1 MKASPAKAASPLP
14 ALQPAEDDA
23 KEFAINA
30 NHYARV
36 QEALNI
42 IEATPGMQNIR
53 SEGPL
58 TAVDGAAVSPFDLE
72 KMRVQL
78 EKGESYFCGATMF
91 FSNPLRDSSP
101 GVPIDRKQIDAYMD
115 HNFGDVD
122 KITKL
127 PQVVVACEVGG
138 TDMVWV
144 SPSEPIHALIFAAA
158 NAMSTVQAGSHDA
171 VGAGELIFKWKKI
184 LKSLPTTIRVISGE
198 STRFFASVQ
207 ARIDAVVEA
216 SAVGRQPVQWAAEI
230 VLHRDRMWRQQGG
243 RVAPGAA
250 KVAENLVANLN
261 FKGLSGNTMV
271 GVFSEKISTAFVDN
285 CITVYDRLIQHA
297 ELVRLVLKYPNVW
310 DTLNKLHV
318 LVYKA
323 GSRQNILWVL
333 EMLDDAI
340 TSGIQKPDEIS
351 RRYLRG
357 ADTGTKADKGLVAFL
372 IAKRVC
378 KDYLMQHAQSAWSG
392 WQPDSFVKVHEVF
405 PVCPNSGR
413 R

>member
-91 FSNPLRDSSP
+91 FSTPLRDSSP

-138 TDMVWV
+138 TDMVRV

-171 VGAGELIFKWKKI
+171 VGAG
-184 LKSLPTTIRVISGE
+184 
-198 STRFFASVQ
+198 
-207 ARIDAVVEA
+207 VV
-216 SAVGRQPVQWAAEI
+216 VF
-230 VLHRDRMWRQQGG
+230 GG
-243 RVAPGAA
+243 GGGA
-250 KVAENLVANLN
+250 
-261 FKGLSGNTMV
+261 GCG
-271 GVFSEKISTAFVDN
+271 G
-285 CITVYDRLIQHA
+285 
-297 ELVRLVLKYPNVW
+297 
-310 DTLNKLHV
+310 
-318 LVYKA
+318 
-323 GSRQNILWVL
+323 
-333 EMLDDAI
+333 
-340 TSGIQKPDEIS
+340 
-351 RRYLRG
+351 
-357 ADTGTKADKGLVAFL
+357 
-372 IAKRVC
+372 
-378 KDYLMQHAQSAWSG
+378 
-392 WQPDSFVKVHEVF
+392 DS
-405 PVCPNSGR
+405 
-413 R
+413 